1 MLDYSEADR
10 NSKARQ
16 VVAAMETVGFMLLEN
31 VPGYSE
37 DDLRW
42 CQEFFF
48 DVMPPE
54 KKLEVARVKYN
65 PANKHVVSDIHMVP
79 MGDGYSSSF
88 KFESSL
94 VRAWFEFE
102 LTFELAHARS
112 ILFAGSCMLGI
123 ELPKLQLPNWY
134 HGKLPGKCQTG
145 ALG

>member
-65 PANKHVVSDIHMVP
+65 PANKHVVSDIHTVP
-79 MGDGYSSSF
+79 IPNIVG
-88 KFESSL
+88 L
-94 VRAWFEFE
+94 VMF
-102 LTFELAHARS
+102 HA
-112 ILFAGSCMLGI
+112 C
-123 ELPKLQLPNWY
+123 Y
-134 HGKLPGKCQTG
+134 HGPDPPIY
-145 ALG
+145 